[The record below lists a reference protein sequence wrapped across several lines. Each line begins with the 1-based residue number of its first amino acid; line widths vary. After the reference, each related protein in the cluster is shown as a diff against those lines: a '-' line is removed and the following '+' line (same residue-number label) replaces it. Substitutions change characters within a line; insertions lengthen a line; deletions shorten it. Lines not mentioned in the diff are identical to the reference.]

1 MPEYITMPK
10 LSDTMT
16 EGTLVKWL
24 IKEGDS
30 VANGD
35 EVAEVETDK
44 ATMTM
49 SSFADGVIHK
59 IYIKEGESA
68 ALGGALALVLEDG
81 EDAPDDADTPPAT
94 AGGEPAA
101 EEAPASSSPAP
112 AAAPATAATP
122 AKTGSSLPQAST
134 LSGDRAKA
142 SPLAKRLADEHGI
155 NVGTLRGSGPGG
167 RVVKDDVL
175 MVAAGGFSGGGGTG
189 GGIGLNA
196 PVSDRGDEVL
206 PLSGMRRV
214 IADRLLLSK
223 TTVPHFYLNV
233 EIDAEPMMQL
243 RSKVNEASIENGGP
257 KYTVNDFIM
266 RASVMAA
273 VKVPQV
279 NAEFQGD
286 SILQF
291 GEVNLAIAVAIDDG
305 LVTPVIRS
313 AQTKNMR
320 QLSGEIRD
328 LAGRARD
335 KKLTPDEMQGG
346 TMTISNLGSYGVN
359 NFDAIINPPQAAI
372 LSVGTISKQPVVND
386 ANQIVPGMRM
396 WIGMSCDHRVIDGAV
411 GATYMA
417 ELKRLLENPVL
428 LVV

>member
-1 MPEYITMPK
+1 
-10 LSDTMT
+10 
-16 EGTLVKWL
+16 
-24 IKEGDS
+24 
-30 VANGD
+30 
-35 EVAEVETDK
+35 
-44 ATMTM
+44 
-49 SSFADGVIHK
+49 
-59 IYIKEGESA
+59 
-68 ALGGALALVLEDG
+68 
-81 EDAPDDADTPPAT
+81 
-94 AGGEPAA
+94 
-101 EEAPASSSPAP
+101 
-112 AAAPATAATP
+112 
-122 AKTGSSLPQAST
+122 
-134 LSGDRAKA
+134 
-142 SPLAKRLADEHGI
+142 
-155 NVGTLRGSGPGG
+155 
-167 RVVKDDVL
+167 
-175 MVAAGGFSGGGGTG
+175 
-189 GGIGLNA
+189 
-196 PVSDRGDEVL
+196 
-206 PLSGMRRV
+206 
-214 IADRLLLSK
+214 
-223 TTVPHFYLNV
+223 
-233 EIDAEPMMQL
+233 MMQL

>member
-1 MPEYITMPK
+1 MPK

-24 IKEGDS
+24 KQEGDTI
-30 VANGD
+30 ANGD

-68 ALGGALALVLEDG
+68 ALGGSLALVLEDG

-94 AGGEPAA
+94 AGVEPTA
-101 EEAPASSSPAP
+101 EEASAPNSPAATP
-112 AAAPATAATP
+112 ATAAAPAKA
-122 AKTGSSLPQAST
+122 GNSLPQAST
-134 LSGDRAKA
+134 LSGERAKA

-175 MVAAGGFSGGGGTG
+175 MAAAGGFSGGGGTG

-196 PVSDRGDEVL
+196 PVNERGDEVL

-291 GEVNLAIAVAIDDG
+291 GDVNLAIAVAIDDG

-313 AQTKNMR
+313 AQSKNMR
-320 QLSGEIRD
+320 QLSEEIRD

-372 LSVGTISKQPVVND
+372 LSIGTISKQPVVND
-386 ANQIVPGMRM
+386 ANQIVPGLKM